1 MGMLQGWK
9 LELLGF
15 VNSTY
20 IAEPEMV
27 LTQSFL

>member
-15 VNSTY
+15 VNSAY
-20 IAEPEMV
+20 IAEPERV
-27 LTQSFL
+27 LSQSSL